1 MEGAAVTRCRPP
13 SRRPTS
19 VIVRAVSTRRI
30 SRRLRPSPTV
40 TVFPRLRCAHA
51 AVREG
56 ARPTEI
62 PREEPDVPSDAQ
74 PGKYKII
81 GATAALP
88 SRHPRRLPVAPPRSG
103 RGARAWHARR
113 PSWGERRAAGK
124 KLMPHMAG
132 GARSGSARL
141 DHLPA
146 AGPPHSPGGIAIGR
160 RVRRWHCHSER
171 MVPSGSRWLG
181 PSSPLRRQ
189 RRSGERLRRPGRSH
203 GSPADGGLPVWSVG
217 GLPVRPTSAR
227 SSGIVSRGQRKMG
240 G

>member
-40 TVFPRLRCAHA
+40 TAFPRLRCAHA

-132 GARSGSARL
+132 GARSGNARL

-160 RVRRWHCHSER
+160 RVRRWHCGRATASAWS
-171 MVPSGSRWLG
+171 PAALAGSDRPRRSVDNVAVESVCGGQGGVTGAPPTGGFPFG
-181 PSSPLRRQ
+181 PSVGFPYGRRQ
-189 RRSGERLRRPGRSH
+189 RVAL
-203 GSPADGGLPVWSVG
+203 V
-217 GLPVRPTSAR
+217 
-227 SSGIVSRGQRKMG
+227 
-240 G
+240 